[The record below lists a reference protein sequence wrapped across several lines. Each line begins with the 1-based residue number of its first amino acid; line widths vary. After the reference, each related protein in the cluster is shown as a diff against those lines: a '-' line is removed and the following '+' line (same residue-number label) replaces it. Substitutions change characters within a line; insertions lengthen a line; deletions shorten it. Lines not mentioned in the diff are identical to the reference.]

1 MTSEK
6 FNEFWNNIFVPEIRL
21 ALSYGNRMCSE
32 ERLHSL
38 KQFTEQKYCEQNI
51 KIKDFFH
58 SLQNLGNV
66 NGKQNDI
73 KIDRHKIAAA
83 LYVAFIDA
91 AKSLPLIESK
101 TKNEFFRGI
110 QEFFA
115 HRVAFYA
122 SLYTLQSF
130 ICKENSDFS
139 KDFMLNGFSEPPE
152 LICED
157 KNRNYYDHTI
167 CQLWFADRYRT
178 LSVLQLSNMLY
189 LIELNFREKYKRS
202 SSK

>member
-1 MTSEK
+1 
-6 FNEFWNNIFVPEIRL
+6 
-21 ALSYGNRMCSE
+21 MCSE

-38 KQFTEQKYCEQNI
+38 KQFTEQKYSEQNV
-51 KIKDFFH
+51 KIKDFFRD
-58 SLQNLGNV
+58 LQNLGT
-66 NGKQNDI
+66 GSCKQNDV
-73 KIDRHKIAAA
+73 KIDRHKVAAA
-83 LYVAFIDA
+83 LYVAFIEA

-101 TKNEFFRGI
+101 TKNEFFCGI

-130 ICKENSDFS
+130 INKEDSDFS
-139 KDFMLNGFSEPPE
+139 RDFIPKGFSEPPE

-167 CQLWFADRYRT
+167 CQLWFAGRYRT

-189 LIELNFREKYKRS
+189 LIELNFRERHKRS
-202 SSK
+202 FGNTDSSKSGDFK

>member
-1 MTSEK
+1 MTNEK
-6 FNEFWNNIFVPEIRL
+6 FNEFWDNIFVPEIKL
-21 ALSYGNRMCSE
+21 VLSYGNRPCSD
-32 ERLHSL
+32 ERLNSL
-38 KQFTEQKYCEQNI
+38 KQFTEQKYCEQNV
-51 KIKDFFH
+51 KIKDFFRD
-58 SLQNLGNV
+58 LQNLGNV
-66 NGKQNDI
+66 INKQNDI
-73 KIDRHKIAAA
+73 KIDRHKVAAA
-83 LYVAFIDA
+83 LYVAFIEA

-115 HRVAFYA
+115 HRIAFYA

-130 ICKENSDFS
+130 INKEDSDFS
-139 KDFMLNGFSEPPE
+139 RNFMLKGFSEPLE

-189 LIELNFREKYKRS
+189 LIELNFRERYKRQFTL
-202 SSK
+202 

>member
-1 MTSEK
+1 MTNEK

-21 ALSYGNRMCSE
+21 VLSYGNRMCSE

-38 KQFTEQKYCEQNI
+38 KQFTEQKYCEQNA
-51 KIKDFFH
+51 KIKDFFQN
-58 SLQNLGNV
+58 LQNLGNG

-73 KIDRHKIAAA
+73 KIDRHKVAAA
-83 LYVAFIDA
+83 LYVAFVEA

-101 TKNEFFRGI
+101 TKNEFFHGI

-130 ICKENSDFS
+130 INKENSDFS
-139 KDFMLNGFSEPPE
+139 KDFMLKGFSEPPE

-167 CQLWFADRYRT
+167 CQLWFADRYRI

-189 LIELNFREKYKRS
+189 LIELYFREKHKLCHN
-202 SSK
+202 